1 MKYEIEFYILIFSIL
16 ITNLLLFLL
25 DLNLELIF
33 LFILLDIALL
43 AILYLYFRRKKTQQ
57 KILEQAEEIL
67 TGNLNRRILVEEN
80 NNTAEFAVVFNE
92 LTDKLQNQKIRNLK
106 SEESRKRFLSNISHD
121 IRTPLTS
128 LLGYV
133 EVLDSEEDIDEVKR
147 KEYYNVLIN
156 KAKNLKNMIDEIFQM
171 ARIESNDYSF
181 NFQTIDLAEILR
193 NTIID
198 YLTGLENEDLNIDIE
213 VPEKECKI
221 YGDKYSVERIIGNII
236 KNSIEHG
243 KAGGYI
249 GVKLNNLED
258 GYNILIT
265 DKGPGISEDDLPFIF
280 ERLYENNKEKK
291 NSYSQSG
298 LGLAIAKKLLEIH
311 KGEISIDSN
320 PNQKTTFKLYFPQ
333 VS

>member
-16 ITNLLLFLL
+16 ITNLL
-25 DLNLELIF
+25 
-33 LFILLDIALL
+33 FILLDVALL

-171 ARIESNDYSF
+171 ARIE
-181 NFQTIDLAEILR
+181 
-193 NTIID
+193 
-198 YLTGLENEDLNIDIE
+198 
-213 VPEKECKI
+213 
-221 YGDKYSVERIIGNII
+221 
-236 KNSIEHG
+236 
-243 KAGGYI
+243 
-249 GVKLNNLED
+249 
-258 GYNILIT
+258 
-265 DKGPGISEDDLPFIF
+265 
-280 ERLYENNKEKK
+280 
-291 NSYSQSG
+291 
-298 LGLAIAKKLLEIH
+298 
-311 KGEISIDSN
+311 
-320 PNQKTTFKLYFPQ
+320 
-333 VS
+333 